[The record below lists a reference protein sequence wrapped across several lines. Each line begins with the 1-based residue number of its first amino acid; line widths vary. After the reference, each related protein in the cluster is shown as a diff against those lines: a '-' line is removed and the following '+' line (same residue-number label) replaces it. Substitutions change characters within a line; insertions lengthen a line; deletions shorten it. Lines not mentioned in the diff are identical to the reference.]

1 MSTVTLRLGTHA
13 RTFHV
18 GVIHFGMFS
27 LHLFHPIDL
36 GGHLV
41 EFGWLIFEL
50 FVLFGGQDTLEKFN
64 VLNALIETLFIQQ
77 EKLGARGLERR
88 FVDYVRLEERVEFL
102 FGKPDLAAH
111 FASECITGATVGVE
125 LCNLFLGKSES
136 AVHFVFKVEVPLLF
150 KGVPFVLRFVL
161 CKFRCSRRLWI
172 LVAEDD

>member
-1 MSTVTLRLGTHA
+1 MSTVTLRRGTHA

-18 GVIHFGMFS
+18 GVIHFGMLS

-50 FVLFGGQDTLEKFN
+50 FVLFGGQDALEKFN

-111 FASECITGATVGVE
+111 FASE
-125 LCNLFLGKSES
+125 
-136 AVHFVFKVEVPLLF
+136 
-150 KGVPFVLRFVL
+150 
-161 CKFRCSRRLWI
+161 
-172 LVAEDD
+172 